1 VCSRLIFCHDLLQA
15 DVLEYYDQAVK
26 STDQDYFIPAVLR
39 VCDALL
45 LYAVKLLYGHSK
57 PRGKVSQAYYHHL
70 IFVLLNISTYAID
83 YLFITSTSGAFAG
96 EQLHICSKTEE
107 GPAKP

>member
-1 VCSRLIFCHDLLQA
+1 MCLRLIFRHDLLQA

-26 STDQDYFIPAVLR
+26 STDQNYFIPAVLR

-45 LYAVKLLYGHSK
+45 YGVKLLYGHSK

-70 IFVLLNISTYAID
+70 VFV
-83 YLFITSTSGAFAG
+83 
-96 EQLHICSKTEE
+96 
-107 GPAKP
+107 